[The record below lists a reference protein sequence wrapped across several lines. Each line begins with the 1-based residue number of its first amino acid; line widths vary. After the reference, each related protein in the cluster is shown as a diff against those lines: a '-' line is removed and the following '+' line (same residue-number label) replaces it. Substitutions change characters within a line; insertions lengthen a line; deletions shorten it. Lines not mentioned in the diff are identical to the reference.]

1 MIGKTLSET
10 PANYDEAKK
19 KQATKALQ
27 NQFHDF
33 GRKNQ
38 LAVLELLRKMCVAGN
53 FAEYQLE
60 EALHTMGDELFLA
73 EAWGSNRDNRG
84 DNLALLSRQEN
95 DLVGRTFTVQEIKN
109 ILEAG

>member
-1 MIGKTLSET
+1 
-10 PANYDEAKK
+10 
-19 KQATKALQ
+19 
-27 NQFHDF
+27 
-33 GRKNQ
+33 
-38 LAVLELLRKMCVAGN
+38 
-53 FAEYQLE
+53 
-60 EALHTMGDELFLA
+60 MGDELFLA